1 MKSVKSLHGKGQ
13 TNKIS
18 PHGAEVHPPFSKGK
32 LLIELVEP
40 VKVLET
46 PVDQDPHNNT
56 IHSMDPVAVVK
67 VEPTEIATP
76 AERLKIGDLSG
87 FANQSDRVY
96 NKVFQSFKGTKT
108 RKLSLKPLADNV
120 VLPANDPENVVSAAL
135 PVAALA
141 PEPTAKNRDQ
151 RQ

>member
-1 MKSVKSLHGKGQ
+1 
-13 TNKIS
+13 
-18 PHGAEVHPPFSKGK
+18 
-32 LLIELVEP
+32 
-40 VKVLET
+40 
-46 PVDQDPHNNT
+46 
-56 IHSMDPVAVVK
+56 MDPVAVVK

-141 PEPTAKNRDQ
+141 PDPKAKIRAETSVSKATTVPTAARNSQGMREPWLNLTKAKNF
-151 RQ
+151 